1 MRVKLLSVLSLTLM
15 VFYLVSCEKD
25 KEKLLESSPPSP
37 IYLGGSPQASGM
49 DLSFDVVIQR
59 RTTFQNGLTQVSR
72 AWKKLQ
78 AVPQTESY
86 SLNVT
91 VNDGNFYMLKDN
103 IVVQSEI
110 RDRTPAEERIAKI
123 EISGGI
129 STAYNAN
136 NSILNSQP
144 VGNLSQGFLDGVYR
158 QYNNGPID
166 TASLDAG
173 GIRYVVN
180 GNHITIVSSIANGD
194 EGNHVSTFNL
204 STGQPALIMSYD
216 DNDPVKLTW
225 MASHQY
231 GIDGKPLNSVYTY
244 YDYLADGDV
253 RIKVEQ
259 WSYSNFTLN
268 IY

>member
-1 MRVKLLSVLSLTLM
+1 M
-15 VFYLVSCEKD
+15 
-25 KEKLLESSPPSP
+25 
-37 IYLGGSPQASGM
+37 
-49 DLSFDVVIQR
+49 SFDVVIQR
-59 RTTFQNGLTQVSR
+59 STSFQNGLTQASP

-86 SLNVT
+86 SLNVN
-91 VNDGNFYMLKDN
+91 VSNGNFYMLKDN

-123 EISGGI
+123 EIANGI

-136 NSILNSQP
+136 NGIINTQP
-144 VGNLSQGFLDGVYR
+144 VGNLSQGFLDGVYS
-158 QYNNGPID
+158 QYNSGPID

-173 GIRYVVN
+173 GIKYFVN
-180 GNHITIVSSIANGD
+180 GNHITITGSIANGD
-194 EGNHVSTFNL
+194 SSNHVSTFNL
-204 STGQPALIMSYD
+204 SNGQPVLIMSYD
-216 DNDPVKLTW
+216 DNDPAKLTW

-231 GIDGKPLNSVYTY
+231 GVDGKPLNSVFTY

-253 RIKVEQ
+253 RTKTEQ
-259 WSYSNFTLN
+259 WYYSNFTLN